1 MKTKR
6 VLKEFFVK
14 LTGIFIIAILI
25 LAGTDIAAAGP
36 QDAKNVWS
44 GKPAKYVFMFIG
56 DGMGLQQISAAEI
69 YLGAVK
75 NNAKNDNP
83 SIEKLTF
90 SRFEGQGMITTYSAN
105 SFITDSAPAA
115 TSLATGYKTDNGVI
129 GVDPTKTKKFA
140 TIAELAKERGM
151 KVGVISSVSIN
162 HATPAAF
169 YAHVPSRN
177 DYYGIGLQLLDS
189 GIDYF
194 GGGGFN
200 QPTGKD
206 KDKKSL
212 YDIAADRG
220 IKVLRTRDAIFAA
233 KKGNDRVFAVN
244 PILDADNAMPYEID
258 RTDKELSLADFTRKG
273 IELLDNEKGFFM
285 QVEGGKIDWTCHA
298 NDAATSIIDTFAF
311 DDAVKEAV
319 EFADK
324 HPDETLIVIVGDHET
339 GGMSIGFAGTEYET
353 FFEKIGG
360 QKESF
365 LEFDKKIAAYRAG
378 EGKKSFDAFFPEI
391 EKSFGLLRLTEAE
404 VKALGE
410 KAKAGDSTAARRLA
424 MNLSSMEFDA
434 IRGAFERS
442 MTEGKV
448 KGDEQ
453 VFLLYG
459 GYEPLSVQV
468 THVLN
473 QKAGIGWT
481 TYAHTG
487 IPVPVFAHGQ
497 GAELFDGYY
506 DNTDIAWKTLSVMGL
521 PALEPAAF
529 QSQK

>member
-1 MKTKR
+1 
-6 VLKEFFVK
+6 
-14 LTGIFIIAILI
+14 
-25 LAGTDIAAAGP
+25 
-36 QDAKNVWS
+36 
-44 GKPAKYVFMFIG
+44 
-56 DGMGLQQISAAEI
+56 
-69 YLGAVK
+69 
-75 NNAKNDNP
+75 
-83 SIEKLTF
+83 
-90 SRFEGQGMITTYSAN
+90 
-105 SFITDSAPAA
+105 
-115 TSLATGYKTDNGVI
+115 
-129 GVDPTKTKKFA
+129 
-140 TIAELAKERGM
+140 
-151 KVGVISSVSIN
+151 VSIN

-189 GIDYF
+189 GVDYF

-200 QPTGKD
+200 QPAGQD

-212 YDIAADRG
+212 YDVAADKG
-220 IKVLRTRDAIFAA
+220 VKVLRARDAILAA
-233 KKGNDRVFAVN
+233 ERGGRVFAVN
-244 PILDADNAMPYEID
+244 PVLDADNAMPYEID
-258 RTDKELSLADFTRKG
+258 RTAGELSLAEFTRKG

-319 EFADK
+319 EFAGR
-324 HPDETLIVIVGDHET
+324 HPNDTLIVIVGDHET

-353 FFEKIGG
+353 FFEKIAG

-378 EGKKSFDAFFPEI
+378 KGKKSFDAFFPEI
-391 EKSFGLLRLTEAE
+391 TESFGLLHLTGNEL
-404 VKALGE
+404 KDLTE
-410 KAKAGDSTAARRLA
+410 KAKAGDADAARRLA
-424 MNLSSMEFDA
+424 MNLSPAEFDA
-434 IRGAFERS
+434 VRGAFDRS
-442 MTEGKV
+442 MTEGKAR
-448 KGDEQ
+448 GDEQ
-453 VFLLYG
+453 TFLLYG

-497 GAELFDGYY
+497 GAELFSGYY

-521 PALEPAAF
+521 PALEPTAF
-529 QSQK
+529 QLSK

>member
-1 MKTKR
+1 MKTKHI
-6 VLKEFFVK
+6 LKRSFV
-14 LTGIFIIAILI
+14 GVFIAGFLI
-25 LAGTDIAAAGP
+25 HAMTAAATA
-36 QDAKNVWS
+36 QSTKNAWS

-56 DGMGLQQISAAEI
+56 DGMGLQQVSAAEI
-69 YLGAVK
+69 YLGATK
-75 NNAKNDNP
+75 NNARNNKP
-83 SIEKLTF
+83 GIEKLTF
-90 SRFEGQGMITTYSAN
+90 SRFENQGMITTYSAN

-129 GVDPTKTKKFA
+129 GVDPSKTKKFA

-151 KVGVISSVSIN
+151 KVGIVSSVSIN

-189 GIDYF
+189 EVDYF

-200 QPTGKD
+200 QSTGKD

-212 YDIAADRG
+212 YDIAVEKG
-220 IKVLRTRDAIFAA
+220 IHVLRDRNAILAA
-233 KKGNDRVFAVN
+233 KKGEGRIFAIN
-244 PILDADNAMPYEID
+244 PLLDVDNAMPYEID
-258 RTDKELSLADFTRKG
+258 RTAGELSLAEFTRKG

-319 EFADK
+319 EFAK
-324 HPDETLIVIVGDHET
+324 NRSETLIVIVGDHET

-353 FFEKIGG
+353 FFEKIAG

-378 EGKKSFDAFFPEI
+378 KGEKSFDAFFPEI
-391 EKSFGLLRLTEAE
+391 TKSFGLFRLTEAE
-404 VKALGE
+404 TKELAE
-410 KAKAGDSTAARRLA
+410 KAKEDDAAALRLA
-424 MNLSSMEFDA
+424 MNLSPIELDA
-434 IRGAFERS
+434 IQGAFDRS
-442 MTEGKV
+442 MKEGKV
-448 KGDEQ
+448 RGNEQ
-453 VFLLYG
+453 MFLLYG
-459 GYEPLSVQV
+459 GYEPLSVQT

-497 GAELFDGYY
+497 GAELFNGYY

-521 PALEPAAF
+521 PALEPMAF

>member
-6 VLKEFFVK
+6 IKRLF
-14 LTGIFIIAILI
+14 LGIFVVALMIVEIVE
-25 LAGTDIAAAGP
+25 IAAAGP
-36 QDAKNVWS
+36 QDAKNLWN
-44 GKPAKYVFMFIG
+44 GKPAKYVFLFIG
-56 DGMGLQQISAAEI
+56 DGMGLQQVSAAEI

-75 NNAKNDNP
+75 NNARNDKP
-83 SIEKLTF
+83 GIEKLTF
-90 SRFEGQGMITTYSAN
+90 SRFENQGMITTFSAN

-129 GVDPTKTKKFA
+129 GVDPSKTKKFA
-140 TIAELAKERGM
+140 TIAELAKDRGM

-177 DYYGIGLQLLDS
+177 DYYGIGMQLLDS
-189 GIDYF
+189 KVDYF

-212 YDIAADRG
+212 YEIAVEKG
-220 IKVLRTRDAIFAA
+220 VKVLRTREAILGA
-233 KKGNDRVFAVN
+233 KKGDGRIFAVN

-258 RTDKELSLADFTRKG
+258 RTAAELALAEFTRKG

-319 EFADK
+319 EFAQK

-353 FFEKIGG
+353 FFEKIAG

-365 LEFDKKIAAYRAG
+365 LEFDKKIDKYRAG
-378 EGKKSFDAFFPEI
+378 AGEKSFDAFFPEI
-391 EKSFGLLRLTEAE
+391 TKSFGLLRLAEAE
-404 VKALGE
+404 VKDLTE
-410 KAKAGDSTAARRLA
+410 KARAGDAAAAQRLA
-424 MNLSSMEFDA
+424 MDLSSMELDAVRDAFD
-434 IRGAFERS
+434 RS
-442 MTEGKV
+442 MTEGKAR
-448 KGDEQ
+448 GDEQ

-487 IPVPVFAHGQ
+487 IPVPVFAYGQ

-521 PALEPAAF
+521 PALEPTIF
-529 QSQK
+529 QSQR

>member
-6 VLKEFFVK
+6 ILKGSFAGFFIV
-14 LTGIFIIAILI
+14 GVFIISLI
-25 LAGTDIAAAGP
+25 MAGVAAAGP

-56 DGMGLQQISAAEI
+56 DGMGLQQVSAAEI
-69 YLGAVK
+69 YLGATK
-75 NNAKNDNP
+75 NNARNNKP
-83 SIEKLTF
+83 GIEKLTF
-90 SRFEGQGMITTYSAN
+90 SRFENQGMITTYSAN

-129 GVDPTKTKKFA
+129 GVDPSKTKKFA

-189 GIDYF
+189 EVDYF

-212 YDIAADRG
+212 YDIAVERG
-220 IKVLRTRDAIFAA
+220 IQVLRSRDAILAA
-233 KKGNDRVFAVN
+233 KKDGGRVFVVN
-244 PILDADNAMPYEID
+244 PVLDADNAMPYEID
-258 RTDKELSLADFTRKG
+258 RTAGELSLAEFTRKG
-273 IELLDNEKGFFM
+273 IELLENEKGFFM

-311 DDAVKEAV
+311 DDAVKEAA
-319 EFADK
+319 EFAKK

-353 FFEKIGG
+353 FFEKIAG

-378 EGKKSFDAFFPEI
+378 KGEKSFDAFFPEI
-391 EKSFGLLRLTEAE
+391 TKSFGLFRLTEAE
-404 VKALGE
+404 TKELAE
-410 KAKAGDSTAARRLA
+410 KAKEDDAAALRLA
-424 MNLSSMEFDA
+424 MNLSPMELDA
-434 IRGAFERS
+434 IQGAFDRS
-442 MTEGKV
+442 MKEGKV
-448 KGDEQ
+448 RGNEQ
-453 VFLLYG
+453 MFLLYG
-459 GYEPLSVQV
+459 GYEPLSVQI

-497 GAELFDGYY
+497 GAELFNGYY

-521 PALEPAAF
+521 PALEPKAF